1 MSIHLVISHDEKY
14 AIVNALAYYDEM
26 HTGNSVC
33 GQDKEQWRLCFQED
47 QSDLGGTD
55 SIDKLATKIAT
66 SF

>member
-47 QSDLGGTD
+47 QSNLAGDNG
-55 SIDKLATKIAT
+55 IDKLATKIAT